1 MPGRATACRKKL
13 TTMVI
18 GSDQERALRSAGMA
32 AVRLT
37 AGKLRPDNDEQAEDV
52 ALVISPVSANRY
64 RTRPQPTRRRC

>member
-37 AGKLRPDNDEQAEDV
+37 AGSYAQTMMSRP
-52 ALVISPVSANRY
+52 
-64 RTRPQPTRRRC
+64 RT